1 MTPWAIIGVICG
13 LFAFGAVMYRSGR
26 KSAENAAFKTKER
39 ENAKVDKALR
49 RVARLSRVDLLARL
63 REHKK

>member
-13 LFAFGAVMYRSGR
+13 LFTFGAVMYRSGR
-26 KSAENAAFKTKER
+26 KSAENAAFKAKER
-39 ENAKVDKALR
+39 ENAKVDEVLR
-49 RVARLSRVDLLARL
+49 SASRPSRVDLLARL